1 MKTILFD
8 LYKSQPAGTSKFHGG
23 GEYIKSVYKEL
34 ITSYKDKCK
43 LIVFYDDKRFLDEWI
58 LDSLKAER
66 IEKRIVHG
74 ITDIQRLLDEEKYDV
89 FYAGIPYDYGNLSYK
104 EGIIKR
110 GTVHGLRRVEDP
122 IDKYEYLYEKKLS
135 KIVKSRIKPYTRN
148 YIFGKFWKDMI
159 PCLNFLDEIVTVS
172 NHTKYSIENFYPELN
187 KDINVFYCPP
197 GYVPLSEDMEPLV
210 KEKYLL
216 MIGMNRAEKNGYR
229 ALVALDSLFEKGKL
243 SDLKVV
249 TVGTI
254 PESVK
259 RRIKHSEKL
268 IEYAYVD
275 SDVLENLYKFC
286 DFFMYPSINEGFGLP
301 PLEVMRYG
309 KTCIVSGVCSLPE
322 VCGDAAYYFNPYDLE
337 EMKNRVL
344 MAYEQ
349 KIPEDIVLSHIEEMN
364 TRRREDL
371 KKLCEFII
379 H

>member
-8 LYKSQPAGTSKFHGG
+8 LYKSQPAGSSKFHGG

-43 LIVFYDDKRFLDEWI
+43 LIVFYDDQRFLDEWI
-58 LDSLKAER
+58 LDSFKNEG
-66 IEKRIVHG
+66 IKTHIVHG
-74 ITDIQRLLDEEKYDV
+74 MSDIQKVLDEEDYDV
-89 FYAGIPYDYGNLSYK
+89 FYAGIPYDYGNFHYK
-104 EGIIKR
+104 DGIVKR

-122 IDKYEYLYEKKLS
+122 IDRYEFLYEKKLS
-135 KIVKSRIKPYTRN
+135 KIVKSRIKPYTRD
-148 YIFGKFWKDMI
+148 YIFGKFWRDMI
-159 PCLNFLDEIVTVS
+159 PCLEFLDEIVTVS
-172 NHTKYSIENFYPELN
+172 NHTKYSIRNFYPNVN

-197 GYVPLSEDMEPLV
+197 SYVPLSQDTEPLI

-229 ALVALDSLFEKGKL
+229 ALKALDSLFEQGKL
-243 SDLKVV
+243 PDLKVV
-249 TVGTI
+249 TVGAI
-254 PESVK
+254 PDSVK
-259 RRIKHSEKL
+259 SRIKHTERLVEHS
-268 IEYAYVD
+268 YVD

-322 VCGDAAYYFNPYDLE
+322 VCGDAVYYFNPYDLE

-344 MAYEQ
+344 MAYDR
-349 KIPEDIVLSHIEEMN
+349 KIPEEKVLTHIEKMDQK
-364 TRRREDL
+364 RREDL

-379 H
+379 K